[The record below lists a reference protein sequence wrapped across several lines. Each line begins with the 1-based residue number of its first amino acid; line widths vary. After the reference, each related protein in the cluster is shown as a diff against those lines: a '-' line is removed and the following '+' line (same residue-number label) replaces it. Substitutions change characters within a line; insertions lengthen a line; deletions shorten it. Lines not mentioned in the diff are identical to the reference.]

1 MPRTI
6 LLLGAGRCGT
16 SAVSQV
22 LHKLGCSMGEEF
34 APYSERSDPLGTWE
48 DHELTEL
55 TIAIAKGETSS
66 EGYEELVQKRNHRM
80 WGFKTPKL
88 IFTAQFLWPLM
99 DDVRIIAAFRRPA
112 DIINSAMR
120 AYYIGRRQAN
130 AWYSQSSAAFAARL
144 AEFNGPILRVDFEDL
159 LQNPAAHVRN
169 IMHFAFEGQKL
180 PSNRKLGA
188 AVGCIAKRTKRIVQ
202 GWGSLAAGVRIA
214 KHPEAQFF
222 VDWTALIAKGL
233 RDYDTVLLPQKHMPS
248 HWAANELAKDF
259 LKNTDKDTLFLLDD
273 DVSFPVDAL
282 HRMRENR
289 AAWEYDAVMALI
301 TRRNIQE
308 PSAVMMHHM
317 GQQPLPASLH
327 GDHFLLRP
335 EFEEGKV
342 VEVDAL
348 GLAFTLIRRSV
359 LESMIDPE
367 HGLQFTDLFT
377 WGRGR
382 EGDDIPFSR
391 KMREKGQ
398 RMAID
403 ASVQVAHI
411 TAVPVT
417 WDMVKER
424 ADLIRDQTNVKQ

>member
-1 MPRTI
+1 MTRSI
-6 LLLGAGRCGT
+6 LILGAGRCGT

-22 LHKLGCSMGEEF
+22 LHRLGCSMGDEF
-34 APYSERSDPLGTWE
+34 VDYNERSDPFGTWE
-48 DHELTEL
+48 DKELTEF
-55 TIAIAKGETSS
+55 TNAVATGEMPSD
-66 EGYEELVQKRNHRM
+66 GYKELVQKRNYRM

-88 IFTAQFLWPLM
+88 VYTAQFLGPLM
-99 DDVRIIAAFRRPA
+99 DDMRIIAVFRNPA
-112 DIINSAMR
+112 DIINSAMK

-144 AEFNGPILRVDFEDL
+144 SEFNGPILRVDFEDL

-169 IMHFAFEGQKL
+169 IMRFAFDKL
-180 PSNRKLGA
+180 PSNRRLGA
-188 AVGCIAKRTKRIVQ
+188 AVECIKQKPKRVVR
-202 GWGSLAAGVRIA
+202 GWGSLAIGVRIA

-222 VDWTALIAKGL
+222 IDWTALVTSGV
-233 RDYDTVLLPQKHMPS
+233 RDCDTILLPQKFMPS
-248 HWAANELAKDF
+248 HWAANKLAKNF
-259 LKNTDKDTLFLLDD
+259 LKSTTKDTLFLMDD
-273 DVSFPVDAL
+273 DMSFPVDAL
-282 HRMRENR
+282 HRMRENPDT
-289 AAWEYDAVMALI
+289 WEYDAVMALI

-342 VEVDAL
+342 VAVDAV
-348 GLAFTLIRRSV
+348 GLAFTLIRRHV
-359 LESMIDPE
+359 LESMVDPE
-367 HGLQFTDLFT
+367 HGIQFTDFFT
-377 WGRGR
+377 WGKGR

-391 KMREKGQ
+391 GMREKGQ

-411 TAVPVT
+411 TAIPVT
-417 WDMVKER
+417 WDMVRER
-424 ADLIRDQTNVKQ
+424 CDIIRDKTDGNAKQ

>member
-1 MPRTI
+1 MRSVLI
-6 LLLGAGRCGT
+6 LGAGRCGT
-16 SAVSQV
+16 SAVAQV
-22 LHKLGCSMGEEF
+22 LHKLGCSMGDEF
-34 APYSERSDPLGTWE
+34 YPHNERSDPFGTWE
-48 DHELTEL
+48 DKELTEL
-55 TIAIAKGETSS
+55 TNAVAKGEASS

-88 IFTAQFLWPLM
+88 IYTAQFLWPLM
-99 DDVRIIAAFRRPA
+99 DDVRVIAVFRRPA

-144 AEFNGPILRVDFEDL
+144 AEFNGTILRVDFEDL

-169 IMHFAFEGQKL
+169 IMHFAFDKL

-188 AVGCIAKRTKRIVQ
+188 AVECIKQGPKRVVR

-222 VDWTALIAKGL
+222 IDWTALVSSGL
-233 RDYDTVLLPQKHMPS
+233 RNYDTILLPQKFMPS
-248 HWAANELAKDF
+248 HWAASELARDF

-282 HRMRENR
+282 HRMRENQ
-289 AAWEYDAVMALI
+289 ATWEYDAVMALI

-342 VEVDAL
+342 VEVDAV
-348 GLAFTLIRRSV
+348 GLAFTLIRRHV
-359 LESMIDPE
+359 LESIVDPE
-367 HGLQFTDLFT
+367 HGIQFTDFFT
-377 WGRGR
+377 WGKGR

-391 KMREKGQ
+391 GMREKGQ

-403 ASVQVAHI
+403 AGVQVAHI

-417 WDMVKER
+417 WDMVKQRVNDIKAKAGVNPE
-424 ADLIRDQTNVKQ
+424 